1 MDTNDTSQQSNEEGA
16 NKGGHERIK
25 DFNRKERE
33 RRRLISEKMA
43 VKRKLKEEQMQ
54 RELEKILP
62 KKVQKGG

>member
-1 MDTNDTSQQSNEEGA
+1 VDTHDTSHHSNEEGA
-16 NKGGHERIK
+16 NKGGHERIR